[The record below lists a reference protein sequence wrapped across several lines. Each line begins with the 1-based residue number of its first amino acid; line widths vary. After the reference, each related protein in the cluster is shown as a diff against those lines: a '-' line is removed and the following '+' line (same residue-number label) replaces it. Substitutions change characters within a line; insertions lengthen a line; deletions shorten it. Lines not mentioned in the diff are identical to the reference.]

1 MSDRDRQVIFKLAE
15 YAAIAATTAGI
26 IISVLFNQS
35 LYALIPMAIWLL
47 IGFLSRQHLTQQV
60 RRFHREVI
68 EIQQHLEVT
77 LPLIAQLPGLESI
90 LSQLPQIIQKANS
103 IPSQNEIQQLQTT
116 LGELNTDLQNSQ
128 AQQEAIL
135 HQEAQY
141 MSQITQLQE
150 QVQQLAQTG
159 VNSQDML
166 KLRSQ
171 FQHIQQRLEQLE
183 MGMGITPNIP
193 HKSPEL
199 PFENFRKTSE
209 KNGDS
214 ELFDDLLAED
224 EKLITET
231 QSHSDKSAHTPNFDD
246 FMAIVDSDETDEDF
260 EEEDEDLL
268 EAELQKEEYST
279 IKPPPTAFPESK
291 EMG

>member
-26 IISVLFNQS
+26 IISIIFNQS
-35 LYALIPMAIWLL
+35 LYAIIPMAIWLL
-47 IGFLSRQHLTQQV
+47 INFLSRQDLSQQV
-60 RRFHREVI
+60 RRFHREVAEVQKHI
-68 EIQQHLEVT
+68 EVA
-77 LPLIAQLPGLESI
+77 LPLIAQLPGLEGV
-90 LSQLPQIIQKANS
+90 LSQLPQIIQKS
-103 IPSQNEIQQLQTT
+103 SSVPSQAEIQQLQMT

-141 MSQITQLQE
+141 MNLIAQLQE
-150 QVQQLAQTG
+150 QVQQLAQSG

-171 FQHIQQRLEQLE
+171 LQHIQQRLEQVE
-183 MGMGITPNIP
+183 MGMGITPQIL

-199 PFENFRKTSE
+199 PFEYSKNRPDH
-209 KNGDS
+209 NGDS
-214 ELFDDLLAED
+214 DLVDDLLAEEEELSNESQAYTD
-224 EKLITET
+224 
-231 QSHSDKSAHTPNFDD
+231 SNAHTPHFDD
-246 FMAIVDSDETDEDF
+246 FMAIVDSDEADADF
-260 EEEDEDLL
+260 EEEDDDLL
-268 EAELQKEEYST
+268 EAELQKEEYSN

-291 EMG
+291 EIG

>member
-26 IISVLFNQS
+26 IISVIFNQS
-35 LYALIPMAIWLL
+35 LYALIPIAIWLL
-47 IGFLSRQHLTQQV
+47 ISFLSRQYLSQQV
-60 RRFHREVI
+60 RRFHREVA
-68 EIQQHLEVT
+68 EVQQHLEVT
-77 LPLIAQLPGLESI
+77 LPLIAQLPGLESV
-90 LSQLPQIIQKANS
+90 LSQLPQIIQKTNTV
-103 IPSQNEIQQLQTT
+103 PSQAEIQQLQTT
-116 LGELNTDLQNSQ
+116 LGELNTDLQSSQ

-141 MSQITQLQE
+141 MSQIAQLQE
-150 QVQQLAQTG
+150 QVQQLSQSG

-171 FQHIQQRLEQLE
+171 LQHIQQRLEQVE
-183 MGMGITPNIP
+183 MGMGLTPEIP

-199 PFENFRKTSE
+199 PFQDSPRVRRKQEDLGSVE
-209 KNGDS
+209 
-214 ELFDDLLAED
+214 DLLAED
-224 EKLITET
+224 EAL
-231 QSHSDKSAHTPNFDD
+231 TPEAYSGAFPNKNTTTFDD
-246 FMAIVDSDETDEDF
+246 FMTLVDSDEAD

-268 EAELQKEEYST
+268 EAELQKEEYSN
-279 IKPPPTAFPESK
+279 IKPPPTAFPESQ